1 MSCWGLYVP
10 EAYLSC
16 QGGLSRLVGVYVY
29 QKLTCPVRVVCH
41 ALLGFICT
49 EAYLSCQGGLSH
61 LVGVYMDQ
69 KLTCP
74 VRVVCH
80 VLMGFICTRSLPVL
94 SGWSVTSCWGLYVP
108 EAYLSCPGGLSC
120 LVGFYM
126 YRSLPVMVVCHGG
139 LSGFE
144 GVYMYQKLTC
154 PVRVVCHALLG
165 FICTEAY
172 LSCQG
177 GLSHLVGVYMYQK
190 LTCPVRV
197 VCHVLLGFI
206 CT

>member
-1 MSCWGLYVP
+1 MPCWGLYV
-10 EAYLSC
+10 
-16 QGGLSRLVGVYVY
+16 

-41 ALLGFICT
+41 VLLGFICT
-49 EAYLSCQGGLSH
+49 EAYLSCQGGLSRH
-61 LVGVYMDQ
+61 VGVYMDQKLTCSVRVVCHVLLGFICTEAYLSCQGGLSRLDGVYMYRSLPVLSGWSVMPCWVLYVQ

-80 VLMGFICTRSLPVL
+80 VLMGFICTRN
-94 SGWSVTSCWGLYVP
+94 
-108 EAYLSCPGGLSC
+108 
-120 LVGFYM
+120 
-126 YRSLPVMVVCHGG
+126 LPVMVVCHGG

-154 PVRVVCHALLG
+154 PVRVVCHVLLG

-177 GLSHLVGVYMYQK
+177 GLSLLVGVYMY
-190 LTCPVRV
+190 
-197 VCHVLLGFI
+197 
-206 CT
+206 